1 MTHSLDEILKG
12 MSYGMGFECISR
24 DRMMHLGGIGTLS
37 LENLKALLYCR
48 TKSKEKNLLMDQG
61 GNVKDYFEH
70 SFEKQES
77 SAVLARDLGAKEDP
91 LGDHEQRNAN
101 RGVPTEKSVRI
112 SSWEN

>member
-1 MTHSLDEILKG
+1 MTHSLDELLNG

-37 LENLKALLYCR
+37 LENLKALLYCTR
-48 TKSKEKNLLMDQG
+48 VELNQKEKNLLMEQG

-70 SFEKQES
+70 FFEKREL

-91 LGDHEQRNAN
+91 QG
-101 RGVPTEKSVRI
+101 K
-112 SSWEN
+112 